1 VTPNP
6 TQPPSPPQYPPQQQ
20 PWPQQYQQHQY
31 PQQQYAQQA
40 WRPNDGMVVLPT
52 NQAFYDRGKRLVFWS
67 RMILL
72 AGVVLTTSGCGG
84 MIASTTSGFRGFF
97 GIVLLVGV
105 PLFIVAA
112 VVGTVGR
119 RMQGR
124 IV

>member
-1 VTPNP
+1 MTPNP